1 MLEKRRTGLAPELLF
16 GMGNR
21 PTSASK
27 ETAFDVYQ
35 RSNRAP
41 VALEP
46 TFPIDVKEVERLR
59 EAMMLESPKFLVWQ
73 LLAQLGSR
81 FTLLSRFSNSW
92 AEIEPEL
99 SQAVVE
105 HVIKQSNAAQNYV
118 VHSLIQIL
126 RDRGNP
132 EKADLLCR
140 FLNAKQNIEHA
151 LKTNRRLATQRADV
165 ETLVDSIIQE
175 VCNEIFLL
183 SDLQADLDEAVT
195 SIVPTEEEREQR
207 VESLT
212 RRVTESRIRIGK
224 AFETIHETEKQTTF
238 QQPPRPKTPE
248 ANENEHAVLDRLIEA
263 LREENTLSKTVNE
276 RMQAELPSSD

>member
-1 MLEKRRTGLAPELLF
+1 
-16 GMGNR
+16 MGKK
-21 PTSASK
+21 PTAASK

-46 TFPIDVKEVERLR
+46 TFPIDVEEVGRLR

-81 FTLLSRFSNSW
+81 FTLLSRFSSSW

-99 SQAVVE
+99 SEAVVE

-118 VHSLIQIL
+118 VHSLIQVL

-132 EKADLLCR
+132 EKADLLGR
-140 FLNAKQNIEHA
+140 FLGAKQNIEHA
-151 LKTNRRLATQRADV
+151 LKTNRRLASQRADV

-195 SIVPTEEEREQR
+195 SVVPSEDERERR

-212 RRVTESRIRIGK
+212 RRITESRIRIGK
-224 AFETIHETEKQTTF
+224 AFETIHETEEQTTF
-238 QQPPRPKTPE
+238 QQPPRPQTRE
-248 ANENEHAVLDRLIEA
+248 AEEDEHVVLDRLIEA
-263 LREENTLSKTVNE
+263 LQEENAVSKTVNE